1 MVPSKGGL
9 VSGGD
14 VVAPAPKQSPKPWKD
29 LSGDDQTRLVL
40 TLGSLTEFAA
50 GFNIVTSFTQYSSNP
65 QDAPIR
71 FLYQSLHQ
79 YLYAYYMD
87 QPANGLFPVLES
99 LDMSDQAK
107 RIADVLGTY
116 IAPDTTLKAYMKK
129 LRNAVM
135 SHPRFTVKSV
145 FGVYSLAAEMDVAYF
160 QEALHM
166 LLWETWQV
174 HQTLRDSYPEAVELD
189 RQFHAVDN
197 PA

>member
-1 MVPSKGGL
+1 MA
-9 VSGGD
+9 
-14 VVAPAPKQSPKPWKD
+14 APAPQQAPKPWKD
-29 LSGDDQTRLVL
+29 LSGDDQSRLVL

-50 GFNIVTSFTQYSSNP
+50 GVNIVTSFTQYSSNP

-99 LDMSDQAK
+99 LGMSEQAT
-107 RIADVLGTY
+107 RISDVLGTY
-116 IAPDTTLKAYMKK
+116 IAPDTTVKSFMKK

-145 FGVYSLAAEMDVAYF
+145 FGVYSLTDEMDIECF
-160 QEALHM
+160 QQALHM

-174 HQTLRDSYPEAVELD
+174 HQTLRNSYPEAVEVD
-189 RQFHAVDN
+189 RQFHAADKS
-197 PA
+197 P